1 MPLATSAA
9 TDALAHA
16 LAALRGVTPDEAVAS
31 ALLAELSRQ
40 QDAVDLPPSEKEGS
54 SVEEILRKIRDLGP
68 WNGPTGGELTAEL
81 YDDAGLPR

>member
-31 ALLAELSRQ
+31 ALRAQLDCQRQ
-40 QDAVDLPPSEKEGS
+40 PPLEDAQAKSSEALQLVSFLQGLGLDGLNTQREVDLGRE
-54 SVEEILRKIRDLGP
+54 
-68 WNGPTGGELTAEL
+68 TAL
-81 YDDAGLPR
+81 